1 MTDAKRPDYQA
12 GYEKGMTIALSAL
25 AGGNMICECAGMMGS
40 LMGCSLEAMVLDN
53 DLIGAVQRSLRG
65 IEVTEDT
72 LSYEVIEATALGVG
86 HYLGAEQT
94 LSLMRSE
101 FLYPTVG
108 DRTSVAEWEFQ
119 GSPEIMTTARKRVQ
133 HILATHYPDT
143 ILPQRD
149 LAIRSVFDI
158 RLAPNLM
165 RAGNARWPVAGA

>member
-1 MTDAKRPDYQA
+1 
-12 GYEKGMTIALSAL
+12 MTIALSAL

-119 GSPEIMTTARKRVQ
+119 GSPEIMTTGMSAVSGLARSSLNTSSPPNPAR
-133 HILATHYPDT
+133 LRSRNT
-143 ILPQRD
+143 RSG
-149 LAIRSVFDI
+149 IR
-158 RLAPNLM
+158 
-165 RAGNARWPVAGA
+165 